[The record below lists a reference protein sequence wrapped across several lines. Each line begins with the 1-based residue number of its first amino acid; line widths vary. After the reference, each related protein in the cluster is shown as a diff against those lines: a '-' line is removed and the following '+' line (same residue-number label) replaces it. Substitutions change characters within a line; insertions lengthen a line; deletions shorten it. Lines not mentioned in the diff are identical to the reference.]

1 MFTEKDCEQIFLA
14 AVSNARWATLCQ
26 ALGLRDDLR
35 YATHTERVQHR
46 ATSGLYLAGGWG
58 WAATIVITFCFASR
72 LAFV

>member
-46 ATSGLYLAGGWG
+46 ATSGL
-58 WAATIVITFCFASR
+58 
-72 LAFV
+72 